1 MIKKI
6 FIGMFFWLPLLYSAV
21 FLVISLLTRTI
32 GANWGFY
39 FVGLSVVL
47 LICVVLTY
55 VYAHRSREE
64 SADKAH
70 AEDEERQDLPAVSAV
85 SAAPAVSGRRGELVP
100 EEEAEISARD
110 ETNRYAAEMK
120 GSPSS
125 VNGERYDSRSERS
138 AYMAGGRYIDDVP
151 APDPRSSPDSLRSDG
166 DMMGG
171 QGMNGYYFGESEEPA
186 APNGDKTDSAGF
198 SPYVQPS
205 NYGEGGMKLGDY
217 DRRARRDERETPAPE
232 PDRDDGYAGT
242 VTPRIYRLRGE
253 PNVLLYEYPDVY
265 KKYYINADGSSTLL
279 STQYKE
285 NK

>member
-1 MIKKI
+1 MNI
-6 FIGMFFWLPLLYSAV
+6 
-21 FLVISLLTRTI
+21 
-32 GANWGFY
+32 
-39 FVGLSVVL
+39 VL
-47 LICVVLTY
+47 LGAPGAGKGTQAKLIEEKYSL
-55 VYAHRSREE
+55 AH
-64 SADKAH
+64 
-70 AEDEERQDLPAVSAV
+70 VSTGDIFRANIKGCTPIGV
-85 SAAPAVSGRRGELVP
+85 IAKGYIDRGELVP

-171 QGMNGYYFGESEEPA
+171 QGMNGYYFGEPEEPA
-186 APNGDKTDSAGF
+186 APNGGKTDSVGF

-265 KKYYINADGSSTLL
+265 KKYYINADGSRTLL

-285 NK
+285 SK

>member
-1 MIKKI
+1 MGGIVIKKI

-21 FLVISLLTRTI
+21 FLVISLLTRTV
-32 GANWGFY
+32 GGNWGFY

-64 SADKAH
+64 STDKAR
-70 AEDEERQDLPAVSAV
+70 AEEERQDLPAV

-151 APDPRSSPDSLRSDG
+151 APDPRSAPDSLRSDG

-171 QGMNGYYFGESEEPA
+171 QGMNGYYFGEPEEPA
-186 APNGDKTDSAGF
+186 APNGGKTDSVGF

-217 DRRARRDERETPAPE
+217 DRRARRDERETPAQE
-232 PDRDDGYAGT
+232 INGDGYGETDA
-242 VTPRIYRLRGE
+242 PRIYRLRGE